1 MDFRRLINSFGF
13 AARGILDL
21 FQHHQNAQIHLGVS
35 IIVVIFGFLLDISPI
50 EWIALVV
57 CMALVI
63 ALEGINSAIEYLT
76 DLVSPNHHPLAGKAK
91 DIAAG
96 AVLWAV
102 MGAIIVGGIIF
113 FPKIYAWLYP

>member
-1 MDFRRLINSFGF
+1 MNLRRLINSFGF
-13 AARGILDL
+13 AAKGILDL
-21 FQHHQNAQIHLGVS
+21 FKHHQNAQIHLGVS
-35 IIVVIFGFLLDISPI
+35 ILVIITGFLLHISPT

-63 ALEGINSAIEYLT
+63 ALEGMNSAIEYLT
-76 DLVSPNHHPLAGKAK
+76 DLVSPNYHPLAGKAK

-113 FPKIYAWLYP
+113 FPKLYAWLYP